1 MDEEQLYKG
10 LGQRLLRHRRE
21 AGRTQEQVAKDLGLQ
36 RTSITNIEQG
46 RQRILVHQLFLLA
59 AAVGVSPTQLL
70 YDHDTPLE
78 ELVPAQ
84 RLARLRENHSD
95 EELTAL
101 QRTLNSAGLAQQNAA
116 RETATS

>member
-10 LGQRLLRHRRE
+10 LGQRLLRHRSE

-70 YDHDTPLE
+70 YDHDTPLD
-78 ELVPAQ
+78 ELVPP
-84 RLARLRENHSD
+84 RELTRLRESHTD

-101 QRTLNSAGLAQQNAA
+101 QRALNSVAQRQPVPKEA
-116 RETATS
+116 TAS

>member
-10 LGQRLLRHRRE
+10 LGQRLLRHRRG
-21 AGRTQEQVAKDLGLQ
+21 AGRIQEQVAKELGLQ

-70 YDHDTPLE
+70 YDDTPL
-78 ELVPAQ
+78 
-84 RLARLRENHSD
+84 RGARTSPE
-95 EELTAL
+95 AC
-101 QRTLNSAGLAQQNAA
+101 SAP
-116 RETATS
+116 